1 MRPVWF
7 FMSRQI
13 LALRFQRGGQGLVCA
28 EISLPVPDGIS
39 NIVFKV
45 VEVES
50 ARYNESGGA
59 FGIC

>member
-1 MRPVWF
+1 
-7 FMSRQI
+7 MSRQI